1 MISYS
6 DNALRPMFASFR
18 IPPVFGALNHSIAS
32 TIVFLI
38 PNCLLVALF
47 DFSIIP
53 SLSGWD
59 IKGRSFFWFLHGTW
73 RVASSTSS
81 REGNVFMDFIYCKL
95 IYAWSLTL
103 QISHSIYIISNFSS
117 RIKEFRNF
125 FSPCAHRSL
134 FDNKKN
140 EKNRSSVWHLIS
152 RIFRNSQTITHD
164 ATFIFIIV
172 SSCFLSAIIN
182 PVSQAKFKEPHEAPL
197 SNLVVPV
204 CDR

>member
-59 IKGRSFFWFLHGTW
+59 IKGRSFFWFLHGVW

-81 REGNVFMDFIYCKL
+81 QEENVFIDFIYCKL

-103 QISHSIYIISNFSS
+103 QTPHSIYIISNFFS
-117 RIKEFRNF
+117 RIEEFRNF
-125 FSPCAHRSL
+125 FATCTSL
-134 FDNKKN
+134 
-140 EKNRSSVWHLIS
+140 SV
-152 RIFRNSQTITHD
+152 R
-164 ATFIFIIV
+164 
-172 SSCFLSAIIN
+172 
-182 PVSQAKFKEPHEAPL
+182 
-197 SNLVVPV
+197 
-204 CDR
+204 